1 MKKYLVLIFFAFVC
15 IAKAQDTSELSKR
28 NGFKDIK
35 LGTAVDS
42 IKGIEFKKDFI
53 ELKEF
58 EAKLYEV
65 NNPAYKKVGEADIRQ
80 VKLKAYKGLI
90 YEIIVITPVD
100 PRIMM
105 GLEKLYGKAKFNL
118 RHETYNWSVPDKITL
133 VYKGS
138 PKEVTLT
145 YQSPPILK
153 MMYADKNKKIQAVA
167 DDF

>member
-1 MKKYLVLIFFAFVC
+1 MKYFLFCLLLLTCVAR
-15 IAKAQDTSELSKR
+15 AQDVSELARR

-35 LGTAVDS
+35 LGTPVDS
-42 IKGIEFKKDFI
+42 VKGIVFKRDFT

-58 EAKLYEV
+58 AAKLYEV
-65 NNPAYKKVGEADIRQ
+65 NNAAYEKVGDADIRQ

-105 GLEKLYGKAKFNL
+105 GLEKLYGKAQFSL
-118 RHETYNWSVPDKITL
+118 RHETYSWSVPEKISL
-133 VYKGS
+133 IYKGS
-138 PKEVTLT
+138 PREVTLT
-145 YQSPPILK
+145 YRSPLVIHQ
-153 MMYADKNKKIQAVA
+153 MYVDKNKKIKAVA